1 MPERRQAEQQPA
13 QSGPEAVGAEPVARH
28 QVGRQLAQ
36 PGGRGFGGGA
46 GVDGVVHGSPLDRVF
61 THGVGATGVLL
72 QFRDVTPVGRPIR
85 ATTGRGAS
93 DHLRARHPPAARRGR
108 RPVGRGPGGRGLGPV
123 TIGRP
128 ADPGR
133 YGAHRWQPRPGSWT
147 RPPPPVR
154 PRRGLAA
161 AAPAAGGVG
170 PRPAARARQRPR
182 GELRRRR
189 RRVAG
194 DAHPARRVVV
204 VPVGCG
210 LPGVARRGA
219 GRRGVRGH
227 RAVGAD
233 AHGRAAD
240 RVPGPRRPD
249 LRRAPPRRRAGRRGR
264 RVPAAGVRATADQR
278 RRALRPAAVGD
289 HHHRAR
295 RVARVASAAGAGPRC
310 GWRAAGSWPGS
321 RSTSTSSRCR

>member
-1 MPERRQAEQQPA
+1 MA
-13 QSGPEAVGAEPVARH
+13 
-28 QVGRQLAQ
+28 
-36 PGGRGFGGGA
+36 
-46 GVDGVVHGSPLDRVF
+46 
-61 THGVGATGVLL
+61 TATGVL
-72 QFRDVTPVGRPIR
+72 D
-85 ATTGRGAS
+85 
-93 DHLRARHPPAARRGR
+93 PPA
-108 RPVGRGPGGRGLGPV
+108 RPR
-123 TIGRP
+123 
-128 ADPGR
+128 
-133 YGAHRWQPRPGSWT
+133 SS
-147 RPPPPVR
+147 

-161 AAPAAGGVG
+161 AAPARGGVG

-182 GELRRRR
+182 RELRRRR

-204 VPVGCG
+204 VPVGRG

-264 RVPAAGVRATADQR
+264 RVPAAGVRATVDQR
-278 RRALRPAAVGD
+278 RRALRPAAVGH

-295 RVARVASAAGAGPRC
+295 RVARVASVRAPGPAVAGGKRVRGRVRGLPRPLHAADDARRRRVRAVVRAHRDVG
-310 GWRAAGSWPGS
+310 RAA
-321 RSTSTSSRCR
+321 RSAAACARRRRPPARARPQASP